1 MFLQIDSGRLT
12 YNEDKP
18 PGLRGIEGSEKKR
31 GKRGKEGVE
40 KREKDSNE
48 LVRAGK
54 ERRMEEGLGR
64 KF

>member
-1 MFLQIDSGRLT
+1 MT

-54 ERRMEEGLGR
+54 ERRMEEGLVR

>member
-1 MFLQIDSGRLT
+1 MT

-54 ERRMEEGLGR
+54 ERMEEGLVR